1 MQTGSGTVFELIESN
16 LEELCL
22 RMPNVPATSILL
34 YRVILRLARL
44 TAATFE
50 QHVRP
55 YGLKEVEFRVLTA
68 LYSHPDGMAHPS
80 DLLATAAQSAA
91 NISRI
96 SDVLVNRDLITRV
109 LSSKD
114 RRRIVLRITQQGEE
128 LVRELWPILCV
139 PPREMMRDLPES
151 DQKQMIAQLRHFGR
165 ILDWPE
171 GAPGDA
177 G

>member
-1 MQTGSGTVFELIESN
+1 M
-16 LEELCL
+16 
-22 RMPNVPATSILL
+22 
-34 YRVILRLARL
+34 
-44 TAATFE
+44 
-50 QHVRP
+50 
-55 YGLKEVEFRVLTA
+55 
-68 LYSHPDGMAHPS
+68 
-80 DLLATAAQSAA
+80 
-91 NISRI
+91 
-96 SDVLVNRDLITRV
+96 NRDLITRV